1 MKIPENLIEKYNVPV
16 PRYTSYPPANFFT
29 EEFTQAD
36 FRSALTESNQHSP
49 QNISFY
55 FHIPFCKR
63 MCFFC
68 GCNSYSIKNDHII
81 DDYIQALKTEIKTVV
96 SHLDTSRPIS
106 QIHYGGGTPNAIPVE
121 YLQEINEIV
130 LSAFP
135 VIEKPEIAIECNPAY
150 LTFEQMD
157 GLKKAGF
164 KRFSLGI
171 QDFDPRVLKT
181 VNREQPGMPVKEIMA
196 YLKDGDPEVAI
207 NLDFI
212 YGLPKQTAESFKKA
226 IEMAVELKP
235 DRLVTF
241 SYAHVPWVSKIQK
254 RLEKEG
260 LPASDEKMK
269 MFENASD
276 LLLNSGYHAI
286 GFDHFALEN
295 DELTQAYRNKEL
307 HRNFQGYCTRRTTGQ
322 VYAIG
327 VTSISQLNTV
337 YAQNTKSIDEYVSL
351 AGKGEIPTI
360 KGYKLNNDQ
369 IVIREVI
376 TELMC
381 NEQVVWD
388 EIGYRFGKTGK
399 EIRNIVNYD
408 TKKLKEFEADGI
420 IRLSDEKIEV
430 TKEGLILIR
439 NVAASFDPLL
449 ISTTKTFSKSV

>member
-1 MKIPENLIEKYNVPV
+1 MIAKELLQKYNNPV

-29 EEFTQAD
+29 DEFTSAD
-36 FRSALTESNQHSP
+36 FIKALTESNGHSP
-49 QNISFY
+49 ENISFY

-63 MCFFC
+63 MCYFC
-68 GCNSYSIKNDHII
+68 GCNSYGIRSNQNVHE
-81 DDYIQALKTEIKTVV
+81 YIQALKTEIKTFI
-96 SHLDTSRPIS
+96 SHIDTSRPIS

-121 YLQEINEIV
+121 YLQEINEML

-150 LTFEQMD
+150 LSFEQMD

-164 KRFSLGI
+164 KRYSLGI
-171 QDFDPRVLKT
+171 QDFDPEVLRT
-181 VNREQPGMPVKEIMA
+181 VNREEPGMPVNEIMA
-196 YLKDGDPEVAI
+196 YLKNGDPEVAI

-212 YGLPKQTAESFKKA
+212 YGLPKQDSASFVKA
-226 IEMAVELKP
+226 IEKAVALKP

-241 SYAHVPWVSKIQK
+241 SYAHVPWVSPIQK
-254 RLEKEG
+254 NLEKAG
-260 LPASDEKMK
+260 LPESGEKMK

-276 LLLNSGYHAI
+276 YLLHNGYHAI

-295 DELTQAYRNKEL
+295 DELTQAYRKKTL

-327 VTSISQLNTV
+327 VTSISQLNSV
-337 YAQNTKSIDEYVSL
+337 YAQNTKSIDEYIKI

-360 KGYKLNNDQ
+360 KGYRLDENQ
-369 IVIREVI
+369 MIIREVI

-381 NEQVVWD
+381 NEQVVWG
-388 EIGYRFGKTGK
+388 EIGNRFGKSAEQIKKTV
-399 EIRNIVNYD
+399 RYD
-408 TKKLKEFEADGI
+408 TPKLEEFEADGI
-420 IRLSDEKIEV
+420 IKISDDKIEV
-430 TKEGLILIR
+430 TEEGLILIR

-449 ISTTKTFSKSV
+449 VSTTKTFSKSV

>member
-1 MKIPENLIEKYNVPV
+1 MIDNKLLQKYNNPV

-36 FRSALTESNQHSP
+36 FRHALTESNQQLP
-49 QNISFY
+49 RNISFY
-55 FHIPFCKR
+55 FHIPFCKK

-68 GCNSYSIKNDHII
+68 GCNSYGIKNDHII

-106 QIHYGGGTPNAIPVE
+106 QIHYGGGTPNAIPVA
-121 YLQEINEIV
+121 YLQEINEI
-130 LSAFP
+130 LFSAFP
-135 VIEKPEIAIECNPAY
+135 TIAQPEIAIECNPAY

-181 VNREQPGMPVKEIMA
+181 VNREESLMPVKEIMA

-212 YGLPKQTAESFKKA
+212 YGLPGQTAESFTKA
-226 IEMAVELKP
+226 IEQAIDLKP

-241 SYAHVPWVSKIQK
+241 SYAHVPWVSPIQK
-254 RLEKEG
+254 KLEKAG
-260 LPASDEKMK
+260 LPESNEKMK
-269 MFENASD
+269 MFENGSD
-276 LLLNSGYHAI
+276 LLLQSGYHAI
-286 GFDHFALEN
+286 GFDHFALKN

-337 YAQNTKSIDEYVSL
+337 YAQNTKSIDEYIKV
-351 AGKGEIPTI
+351 AGSGEIPTF
-360 KGYKLNNDQ
+360 KGYKLNEEQ
-369 IVIREVI
+369 IVVREVI
-376 TELMC
+376 NELMC
-381 NEQVVWD
+381 NEQIVWD
-388 EIGYRFGKTGK
+388 EIGSRFGKTGN
-399 EIRNIVNYD
+399 EIKKTVNYD
-408 TKKLKEFEADGI
+408 TEKLTQFETDGI
-420 IRLSDEKIEV
+420 VRISDEKTEV
-430 TKEGLILIR
+430 TEEGLILIR